1 MIMFEKVKE
10 ILAMYT
16 GEEITENSTL
26 NADLGLT
33 SFDLISLLINFEEE
47 FDIEINDKDVKKLV
61 KVSDILHYIESKQ
74 G

>member
-1 MIMFEKVKE
+1 MFEKVKE